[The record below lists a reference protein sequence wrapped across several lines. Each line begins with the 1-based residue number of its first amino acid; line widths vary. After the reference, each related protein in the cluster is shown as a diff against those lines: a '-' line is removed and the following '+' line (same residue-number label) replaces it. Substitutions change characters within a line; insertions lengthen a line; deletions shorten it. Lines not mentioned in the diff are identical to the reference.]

1 MSMIF
6 TIGIIL
12 ILIFFLTLIAFG
24 IFCMFPYVI
33 EGIGETI
40 YEYKKLKD
48 KMKGNK

>member
-1 MSMIF
+1 MSIIF

-12 ILIFFLTLIAFG
+12 MLILFLTLIAFG
-24 IFCMFPYVI
+24 IFCMLPYVI

-48 KMKGNK
+48 KMNGDK